1 MTETQMEV
9 LQIILIFAPILTGTI
24 WTITY
29 FILKAK
35 HEET

>member
-9 LQIILIFAPILTGTI
+9 LQIILIFAPVLTATI

-29 FILKAK
+29 FVLEAK
-35 HEET
+35 REET